1 MVTIINFL
9 KMKFLSNVLS
19 TIVGIF
25 LFCFMFLFL
34 ILIIGAFAGSGDG
47 KPKLEKNSI
56 IELDLSEISL
66 DYNGIFEPSPFE
78 ALLDSEQKA
87 SVIEVIDAIEA
98 AKTDENIKGISILK
112 NNSLLGLAQTKAIR
126 NKLDEFKK
134 SGKFIYA
141 YSDVLSQL
149 DYYLNSVADQVY
161 LNPVGELDFKGLAS
175 EVIYMKDLQEK
186 SGVKF
191 EIIRHG
197 KYKSAVEPFLAQEM
211 SPENREQMTVLLQS
225 IWETIITDIATS
237 RKLDV
242 AALNSI
248 ADNLGARTPEM
259 ALETKLIDKI
269 GYEDEYHDLIH
280 KKLKTK
286 KDTEYNKISI
296 SEYASIADSPS
307 TNFTADNTIAVIYAQ
322 GEIQGGEGSVN
333 IIGEGSINRSLKEAR
348 EDKDVKAVVLRVDS
362 PGGSALTSE
371 LIWREIELTK
381 KIKPVV
387 VSMGNV
393 AASGGYYISCNSDY
407 IFAEPSTITG
417 SIGVF
422 GMLPNMSQL
431 GKNIGINAEQVKTH
445 KNASG
450 YSLFEPIDE
459 DYKNVV
465 LESIESVYSTFLQ
478 RVADGR
484 KMTREQVDTIAQG
497 RIWTGTDA
505 VKNGLVDELGSLE
518 DAIKYAATVAK
529 IKEYRI
535 ENFPEYETDL
545 NSILANLSG
554 ISIFQSKETLL
565 REQIGTEAYMLLEKI
580 KRAQNTK
587 GVQAMMPFSLE
598 IK

>member
-286 KDTEYNKISI
+286 KDTKYNKISI